1 MADLLAT
8 LNETVVKFEKILKEF
23 NTKVKQHENSS
34 KKVAEPKSKQ

>member
-8 LNETVVKFEKILKEF
+8 LNDTVVKFEKVLKEF
-23 NTKVKQHENSS
+23 NSKVKQFEA